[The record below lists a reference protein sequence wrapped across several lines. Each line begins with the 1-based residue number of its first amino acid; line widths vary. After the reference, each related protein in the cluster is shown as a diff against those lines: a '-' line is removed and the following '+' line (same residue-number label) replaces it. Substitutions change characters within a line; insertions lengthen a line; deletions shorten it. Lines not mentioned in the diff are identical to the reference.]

1 MRWEPCR
8 PIRYVIRHGDEP
20 RTYDRMLK
28 SAIAEVSRAT
38 GLEFIA
44 EGSTAEI
51 PPYDGA
57 RRAYQPSTYGDRWA
71 PVLIAWSNSGENPRL
86 VGATEGVAGPIPWGS
101 DSNPMRYV
109 SGQVSY
115 NVDGLN
121 ILRRQPDGVAMVRTV
136 LLHELGHLVGL
147 AHVHDTT
154 QVMNASVGPGA
165 PSHFAGGDL
174 TGLAELGTGPC
185 FADY

>member
-1 MRWEPCR
+1 
-8 PIRYVIRHGDEP
+8 
-20 RTYDRMLK
+20 MLK

-38 GLEFIA
+38 GLEFVS
-44 EGSTAEI
+44 EGSTAEV

-57 RRAYQPSTYGDRWA
+57 RRAYQPLVYGDRWA

-86 VGATEGVAGPIPWGS
+86 VGTTEGVAGPIPWGS

-121 ILRRQPDGVAMVRTV
+121 VLRRLPQGDGIVRTV

-147 AHVHDTT
+147 AHVGDVT
-154 QVMNASVGPGA
+154 QVMNPVGSSTSPHHYA
-165 PSHFAGGDL
+165 AGDL
-174 TGLAELGTGPC
+174 AGLAQLGNGPC
-185 FADY
+185 YADY